1 MNSQFDDI
9 FTKNQ
14 LFPFLESGTKV
25 SLENDDLI
33 LEIVYDIC
41 LPKKSR
47 TVELYNNPLFITG
60 KHCRPDICINLYS
73 KKSTWFI
80 GSLAIECKYRKLT
93 SFWEGRTWS
102 SRDQIKAYHNDSKS
116 PLYYGGKFEAFS
128 PRPVSQVVV
137 FSPDDIRSDSREQA
151 DDNVTIKIFKPTAD
165 RSYIKAACEYLDQAI
180 HNQLALADREF
191 GQRH

>member
-1 MNSQFDDI
+1 MTSKFDDI

-73 KKSTWFI
+73 KKSTWYI
-80 GSLAIECKYRKLT
+80 GSLAIE
-93 SFWEGRTWS
+93 
-102 SRDQIKAYHNDSKS
+102 
-116 PLYYGGKFEAFS
+116 
-128 PRPVSQVVV
+128 
-137 FSPDDIRSDSREQA
+137 
-151 DDNVTIKIFKPTAD
+151 
-165 RSYIKAACEYLDQAI
+165 
-180 HNQLALADREF
+180 
-191 GQRH
+191 

>member
-73 KKSTWFI
+73 KKSTWYI
-80 GSLAIECKYRKLT
+80 GSLVIECKYRKLA

-151 DDNVTIKIFKPTAD
+151 DDNVTIKIFKQILNMELRKTRTAA
-165 RSYIKAACEYLDQAI
+165 YY
-180 HNQLALADREF
+180 
-191 GQRH
+191 